1 MKIDVEGHEFAV
13 LEGAARLLEEK
24 RVRDIVFE
32 DFHPQPS
39 PVSGLL
45 QAAGYTVF
53 SLVPAWRKPILL
65 TLEQH
70 FERRPQ
76 EYQLTNFL
84 GTREPDRTRAR
95 FEGAGWK
102 CLRLHAWRRTR

>member
-1 MKIDVEGHEFAV
+1 MRYRQGRHLK
-13 LEGAARLLEEK
+13 EK

-39 PVSGLL
+39 PVSGIL
-45 QAAGYTVF
+45 QAAGYTVS

-70 FERRPQ
+70 SKRRLQ
-76 EYQLTNFL
+76 EYELTNFL
-84 GTREPDRTRAR
+84 GTREPDRARAR

-102 CLRLHAWRRTR
+102 CLRLRARRRTR